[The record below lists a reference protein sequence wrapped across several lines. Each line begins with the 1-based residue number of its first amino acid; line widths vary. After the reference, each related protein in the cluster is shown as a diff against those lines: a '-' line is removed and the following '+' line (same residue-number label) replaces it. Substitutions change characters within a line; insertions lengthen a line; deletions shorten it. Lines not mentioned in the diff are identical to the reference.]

1 MELGEIMHI
10 PFRVVGLNYEKQS
23 SHMHIILCYAGII
36 CLMLSV
42 TYYAQNYAEHNRL
55 VPIYGCIILISKY
68 P

>member
-1 MELGEIMHI
+1 MELGEIMHF
-10 PFRVVGLNYEKQS
+10 PFRVVGLDYEKQS
-23 SHMHIILCYAGII
+23 SHMHICYAGVI

-55 VPIYGCIILISKY
+55 VPILGVYILISKY